1 MDDHGTDAR
10 DAAGAGGGAAL
21 IFIFTF
27 GLGWPVA
34 LAYGVGMGVGGA
46 EMARQAMEN
55 FKTELEKAKGDQ
67 QKKLV
72 LQADLEG
79 LNAKIGSIKNQ
90 VDAVCAGLKT
100 IVGVWNNQVSVLDSI
115 VKSTELEK
123 MLTFTAINQ
132 KLGLL
137 NAQEKWNQ
145 VATDTTEF
153 TSNAFVEYR
162 EEVKKAA

>member
-1 MDDHGTDAR
+1 
-10 DAAGAGGGAAL
+10 
-21 IFIFTF
+21 
-27 GLGWPVA
+27 
-34 LAYGVGMGVGGA
+34 
-46 EMARQAMEN
+46 
-55 FKTELEKAKGDQ
+55 
-67 QKKLV
+67 
-72 LQADLEG
+72 
-79 LNAKIGSIKNQ
+79 
-90 VDAVCAGLKT
+90 LKT

-132 KLGLL
+132 KLGIL